1 MWKHCAWLVVD
12 SFIFAGKV
20 VNCVISLQLLT
31 DRIQV
36 FRCAR
41 VTRILCTSIKTR
53 RVVICRLQV
62 AGHNLKYARTFNA
75 KLILRKKLSLQCHA
89 KPEISLVPGN
99 CLFGVRFCSP
109 EPYRSKFRS
118 FTLLKITANGK
129 KPDVKLWWL
138 MI

>member
-31 DRIQV
+31 DRVQV
-36 FRCAR
+36 FRGAR

-62 AGHNLKYARTFNA
+62 AG
-75 KLILRKKLSLQCHA
+75 C
-89 KPEISLVPGN
+89 
-99 CLFGVRFCSP
+99 
-109 EPYRSKFRS
+109 RSEFEVC
-118 FTLLKITANGK
+118 ANGQR
-129 KPDVKLWWL
+129 
-138 MI
+138 

>member
-31 DRIQV
+31 DRVQV

-41 VTRILCTSIKTR
+41 LTRILCTSIKTR

-62 AGHNLKYARTFNA
+62 AGPNSKYARTVNA
-75 KLILRKKLSLQCHA
+75 KVILRKKLSLQRHT

-109 EPYRSKFRS
+109 EPYRSKFLS

-129 KPDVKLWWL
+129 KPDV
-138 MI
+138 I

>member
-1 MWKHCAWLVVD
+1 MWKKRELLRESNLMIFRPYEVWKHCEYCAWLVVD

-31 DRIQV
+31 DRIQA

-62 AGHNLKYARTFNA
+62 AGPNLK
-75 KLILRKKLSLQCHA
+75 
-89 KPEISLVPGN
+89 
-99 CLFGVRFCSP
+99 
-109 EPYRSKFRS
+109 
-118 FTLLKITANGK
+118 
-129 KPDVKLWWL
+129 
-138 MI
+138 